1 MLSCYRRTGTGE
13 RVDWHRNM
21 YSIGIQSTY
30 LMPFF
35 ATGKLGVGGGGDPE
49 GHIRGFIERGLIMYT
64 YMHAHNIHN

>member
-1 MLSCYRRTGTGE
+1 MLSYYRRTGTGE

-35 ATGKLGVGGGGDPE
+35 ARGKLGVGGGG
-49 GHIRGFIERGLIMYT
+49 GSRRSYKGIYRKGLNYV
-64 YMHAHNIHN
+64 YLHACTQHS